1 MTLRRAGIYARRP
14 GRSTAPF
21 RQSVS
26 CASRKADGGNV
37 FPPYRCGRMMAGSG
51 EALCLVGKT
60 ALPEANKGFQ
70 EQKKTDLS
78 SKSPCKTGKM
88 MIY

>member
-21 RQSVS
+21 RQSVPCS
-26 CASRKADGGNV
+26 LRKVVGANI
-37 FPPYRCGRMMAGSG
+37 FPPYRCGRMTAGTG
-51 EALCLVGKT
+51 EALYLVGKT

-78 SKSPCKTGKM
+78 SKSPCKTGEM